1 MSEPVPSFDPRVAI
15 GSAPV
20 TVDAPAGADPRGGVE
35 FEELETEMRRMETD
49 GPLAVNWRQVIA
61 LSSGIIETR
70 GKDLLI
76 GAWLAYGLARE
87 EKLHGLAVGLGIL
100 RGMVA
105 EHWEQMQPPA
115 ARERARVGVLEWLV
129 GRATPLCE
137 SDVQESDWTAAL
149 YAYDALSEIDTLTS
163 ERLKKEQVAYGDLM
177 RALRPLRDTAR
188 RGLEEQAKAEA
199 RAQEAKAQEA
209 KAQEERAAQ
218 AAAPL
223 PETAPSGHPQ
233 PGAAAPAATPQ
244 AAASTVTPASAP
256 AATAPIDLASIDQL
270 PDTLRSLSAA
280 LIAKNA
286 ADPRAYL
293 LSRIASWWRIRQLPP
308 HEGGRTGAMPPIEE
322 MAAVAAL
329 RQAGQNEEALRA
341 LNDLVWTAP
350 FWFEGHRLTADIL
363 AALGPSHADAQATVA
378 GAMNL
383 LFRRFP
389 ALLGFSFS
397 DGKPFADPATRDWIA
412 ESGGGGGA
420 GAASPADG
428 LERALAEAT
437 ALVAGGKAQDAIEL
451 LAGLTRGEI
460 GGRVR
465 LLRQI
470 TQARFCLDVGLIAA
484 ALPLLDHLEAVLK
497 SHDLEAWEPA
507 LAVQVAELRFRALTH
522 SEAPRLVAEERRR
535 TGLEETRLRLVR
547 LDLAAAARLFR

>member
-1 MSEPVPSFDPRVAI
+1 MSEPISLSFDPRVAI
-15 GSAPV
+15 GSASV
-20 TVDAPAGADPRGGVE
+20 TADAPAGADPRGGAE

-137 SDVQESDWTAAL
+137 SEIQDGDWPAAL

-163 ERLKKEQVAYGDLM
+163 AHLKKEQVAYGDLM

-188 RGLEEQAKAEA
+188 RGVEEQAKQ
-199 RAQEAKAQEA
+199 AQAKAQEA
-209 KAQEERAAQ
+209 KAQDERAAQ
-218 AAAPL
+218 AANAT
-223 PETAPSGHPQ
+223 PETTQQAASQ
-233 PGAAAPAATPQ
+233 PGALAPAVPP
-244 AAASTVTPASAP
+244 AAASVATPASAP

-270 PDTLRSLSAA
+270 PDTLRSLSTA
-280 LIAKNA
+280 LIARDV

-308 HEGGRTGAMPPIEE
+308 HDGGRTGAMPPVEE

-329 RQAGQNEEALRA
+329 RQAGQNAEALRA

-350 FWFEGHRLTADIL
+350 FWFDGHRLTAEVL
-363 AALGPSHADAQATVA
+363 AALGPAHADAQATVG

-383 LFRRFP
+383 LLRRFP

-397 DGKPFADPATRDWIA
+397 DGKPFADPATQDWVA
-412 ESGGGGGA
+412 ENGGGSAAAA
-420 GAASPADG
+420 GPADG
-428 LERALAEAT
+428 LDRALAEAK
-437 ALVAGGKAQDAIEL
+437 ALVAGGKAQDAVEL

-460 GGRVR
+460 GGRAR

-484 ALPLLDHLEAVLK
+484 ALPLLDHLEAMLT
-497 SHDLEAWEPA
+497 SRDLETWEPA

-522 SEAPRLVAEERRR
+522 SDAPRLVAEERRR
-535 TGLEETRLRLVR
+535 VGLEETRLRLVR
-547 LDLAAAARLFR
+547 LDLATAARLFR

>member
-1 MSEPVPSFDPRVAI
+1 MSEPIPLLFDPRVAI

-20 TVDAPAGADPRGGVE
+20 TADAPAGADPRGGGE

-105 EHWEQMQPPA
+105 EHWDQMQPPA

-129 GRATPLCE
+129 GRATPLCDSE
-137 SDVQESDWTAAL
+137 IQDGDWPAAL

-177 RALRPLRDTAR
+177 RALRPLRDAAR
-188 RGLEEQAKAEA
+188 RGLEEQAKQAQAEA
-199 RAQEAKAQEA
+199 QARALEAKAQD
-209 KAQEERAAQ
+209 ERAAQ
-218 AAAPL
+218 AASAPR
-223 PETAPSGHPQ
+223 ETTQPAAAEPVASAPAAPPAAAS
-233 PGAAAPAATPQ
+233 AAAPA
-244 AAASTVTPASAP
+244 STP
-256 AATAPIDLASIDQL
+256 AATAPIDLAAIDQL
-270 PDTLRSLSAA
+270 PDSLRSLSTA
-280 LIAKNA
+280 LIARDV

-308 HEGGRTGAMPPIEE
+308 HEGGRTGAMPPVEE

-329 RQAGQNEEALRA
+329 RQAGQNAEALRA

-350 FWFEGHRLTADIL
+350 FWFDGHRLTAEVL
-363 AALGPSHADAQATVA
+363 AALGPAHADAQATVA

-397 DGKPFADPATRDWIA
+397 DGKPFADPATQDWIG
-412 ESGGGGGA
+412 ENGGGGA
-420 GAASPADG
+420 AVAGPADG
-428 LERALAEAT
+428 FDRALAEAK
-437 ALVAGGKAQDAIEL
+437 ALVAGGKAQDGVEL

-460 GGRVR
+460 GGRAR

-484 ALPLLDHLEAVLK
+484 ALPLLDHLEAILT
-497 SHDLEAWEPA
+497 SRDLETWEPA
-507 LAVQVAELRFRALTH
+507 LALQVAELRFRALTH
-522 SEAPRLVAEERRR
+522 ADAPRLVAEDRRR
-535 TGLEETRLRLVR
+535 TGLEETRQRLVR

>member
-1 MSEPVPSFDPRVAI
+1 MSEPISLSFDPRVAI

-20 TVDAPAGADPRGGVE
+20 TADAPAGADPRGGAE

-61 LSSGIIETR
+61 LSSSIIETR

-137 SDVQESDWTAAL
+137 SEVQESDWTAAL
-149 YAYDALSEIDTLTS
+149 YAYDALSDIDTLTS

-177 RALRPLRDTAR
+177 RAIRPLRDTAR

-199 RAQEAKAQEA
+199 EAKAHEAKAQN
-209 KAQEERAAQ
+209 ERAAQ
-218 AAAPL
+218 AAVPL
-223 PETAPSGHPQ
+223 PETAQPGTPQ
-233 PGAAAPAATPQ
+233 PETAAPAAASPPIAS
-244 AAASTVTPASAP
+244 AATPASAP
-256 AATAPIDLASIDQL
+256 AAAAPIDLASIDQL
-270 PDTLRSLSAA
+270 PDTLRSLSSA

-308 HEGGRTGAMPPIEE
+308 HEGGRTGAMPPVEE

-329 RQAGQNEEALRA
+329 RQAGQNLEALRA
-341 LNDLVWTAP
+341 LNELVWTAP

-363 AALGPSHADAQATVA
+363 AALGPTHADAQATVA

-412 ESGGGGGA
+412 ENGGGA

-428 LERALAEAT
+428 LDRALAEAT

-470 TQARFCLDVGLIAA
+470 TQARFCLDVGVIAA

-522 SEAPRLVAEERRR
+522 ADAPRLVAEERRR
-535 TGLEETRLRLVR
+535 NALEETRLRLVR
-547 LDLAAAARLFR
+547 LDLATAARLFR